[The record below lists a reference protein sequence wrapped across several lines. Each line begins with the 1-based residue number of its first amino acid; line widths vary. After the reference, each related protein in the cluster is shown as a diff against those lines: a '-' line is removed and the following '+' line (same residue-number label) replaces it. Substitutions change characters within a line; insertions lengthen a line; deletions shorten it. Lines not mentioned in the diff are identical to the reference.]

1 MADKMDMMPELTL
14 TGETAAATAAA
25 PAAPELTLDMTTAAE
40 EAKAAKEGKPVAVST
55 ILAKDKEGRNALD
68 IALQFGLSTTAAHLS
83 EVMQPTAPAPDS
95 APAQPDT
102 PELPTPALDAQPSAE
117 PAPVALP
124 VPEQETLSLNPDE
137 VSFDIPEVST
147 PSEAVDMPKPE
158 TAEDVVLPLAE

>member
-1 MADKMDMMPELTL
+1 M
-14 TGETAAATAAA
+14 
-25 PAAPELTLDMTTAAE
+25 
-40 EAKAAKEGKPVAVST
+40 AVST

-68 IALQFGLSTTAAHLS
+68 IALQFGLSKTAAHLS

-95 APAQPDT
+95 VPAQPDT

-117 PAPVALP
+117 PAPAALP